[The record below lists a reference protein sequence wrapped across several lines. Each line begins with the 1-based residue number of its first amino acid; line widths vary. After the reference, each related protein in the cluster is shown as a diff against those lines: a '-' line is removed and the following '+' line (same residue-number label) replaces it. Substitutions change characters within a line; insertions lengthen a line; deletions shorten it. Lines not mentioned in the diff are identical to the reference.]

1 MLESSGTWLESTRW
15 VHPLEES
22 PSRAGKTS
30 GNTRHCAGSTKS
42 SRTRAGSSR
51 ASPGAT
57 PAATYARSRTGKRAS
72 HHFCGVSRSG
82 WASSGACQGKAVR
95 RCRRRSSLLTSS
107 PGAACF
113 RQWSMEPLHRPRRWW
128 ASVPAKSQIRHFTM
142 PPSQGVEVR
151 EQDLLQMH
159 GSGRAARRVP
169 PELHGLEPLGVVE
182 REEPELRQ
190 DVCGAEQPRV
200 AYRRQLTLLPGDLHV
215 VGGERLAAVLE
226 GEAARLQPHCGLA
239 TGQRLLAVEPPVEEP
254 DVPQR
259 VEDPGRARGEE
270 GAPEVLLTVAQ
281 QRGVEAQDVL
291 RAAATVLPA
300 HVGPV
305 PLGVVVLPPRV
316 VRFRKFGEGFGLF
329 EVPVG
334 HPLLDAEGRFYVGLV
349 RLAPLYLL
357 LPYPEGPVDGP
368 GLLGLEDPAPVGDE
382 PLRWAVALDRRV
394 EDAQEGGGVL
404 GQGNGAGEDH
414 PAVVLQ
420 HRDDVGVAD
429 AGYGM
434 RHVAHVGRPDLA
446 PFLRP
451 KGHLGLLF
459 GAPLGLGKPVELA
472 VDGHHAADRA
482 HADLRV
488 PLLLEG
494 GVDAER
500 SQLRVLLRAADEVH
514 RGEVHLAH
522 APGPSGLLVREARL
536 ALLDPAADHPV
547 DGGPADPHV
556 GCYGLHAPTVQVQ
569 RHHRL
574 PRLPDVP
581 CLVVGLEEAGELQG
595 DDLLREDPP
604 RRVLAEPPAR
614 ADVDDVGD
622 LVVVEPGVLGL
633 ELHDHAPNERL
644 QAPAP
649 GPPNLA
655 LLIERGQ
662 QAAPYALPGAVLL

>member
-1 MLESSGTWLESTRW
+1 MLESSGTWL
-15 VHPLEES
+15 ES

-82 WASSGACQGKAVR
+82 WASSGACQGKPVR
-95 RCRRRSSLLTSS
+95 RCRRRSSLLASS

-128 ASVPAKSQIRHFTM
+128 ASVPSKSQIRHFTM

-151 EQDLLQMH
+151 EQDRLQMH

-200 AYRRQLTLLPGDLHV
+200 AYRRQLTRLPGDLHV

-226 GEAARLQPHCGLA
+226 GEAARLQPHCSLA

-259 VEDPGRARGEE
+259 VEDHGRARGEE

-382 PLRWAVALDRRV
+382 PLRWAVALDDGLITKQKFCFTRCGSLVLPPPRSQASPPPNRHRNLDSSQAYPPR
-394 EDAQEGGGVL
+394 EAAQRGGPYETPVQSPQTDNTAPGRQRTL
-404 GQGNGAGEDH
+404 GPSLPEH
-414 PAVVLQ
+414 PAMDSGE
-420 HRDDVGVAD
+420 RT
-429 AGYGM
+429 
-434 RHVAHVGRPDLA
+434 RSRSGR
-446 PFLRP
+446 
-451 KGHLGLLF
+451 
-459 GAPLGLGKPVELA
+459 
-472 VDGHHAADRA
+472 
-482 HADLRV
+482 
-488 PLLLEG
+488 
-494 GVDAER
+494 
-500 SQLRVLLRAADEVH
+500 
-514 RGEVHLAH
+514 
-522 APGPSGLLVREARL
+522 
-536 ALLDPAADHPV
+536 
-547 DGGPADPHV
+547 
-556 GCYGLHAPTVQVQ
+556 Q
-569 RHHRL
+569 R
-574 PRLPDVP
+574 
-581 CLVVGLEEAGELQG
+581 
-595 DDLLREDPP
+595 
-604 RRVLAEPPAR
+604 
-614 ADVDDVGD
+614 
-622 LVVVEPGVLGL
+622 
-633 ELHDHAPNERL
+633 
-644 QAPAP
+644 
-649 GPPNLA
+649 
-655 LLIERGQ
+655 
-662 QAAPYALPGAVLL
+662 